1 MPAIQYNPALVWTS
15 IPIKCTKKRKTE
27 MTKLTRF
34 FGTCLLVVSISVVA
48 LADGDG
54 GETHGPPAPAPT
66 PAVQYV
72 TDSAETTDS
81 NQTDQN
87 AVPDL
92 AAEADLLA
100 AWLVSVLL

>member
-1 MPAIQYNPALVWTS
+1 
-15 IPIKCTKKRKTE
+15 
-27 MTKLTRF
+27 MTKLSRF
-34 FGTCLLVVSISVVA
+34 FGTCLLIVSISTVA

-54 GETHGPPAPAPT
+54 GQTQGPPAPPAPT

-81 NQTDQN
+81 TQTDQN

-92 AAEADLLA
+92 AAEAELLA
-100 AWLVSVLL
+100 AWLVLVLL